1 MTAPEKSDA
10 SREPGKNSGE
20 AKSSPNAPETSDPKD
35 KGTNSGEQEMPEQ
48 KEQDTDSADT
58 VSDDDLTIEEQGSM
72 TGVMG
77 GCYPPDDRGVR
88 IGVIKAADE
97 VVDRSA
103 TGIDEQQ
110 QGSAVGW
117 VHADPVLPVLNR
129 SIKVRERAGV
139 QLKRLQ
145 LSSGEI

>member
-1 MTAPEKSDA
+1 MQAGHRCVATITIAEFEQNVALGLFDRKHRTNRSAALGNDRIKNPVATDA
-10 SREPGKNSGE
+10 HPSG
-20 AKSSPNAPETSDPKD
+20 TI
-35 KGTNSGEQEMPEQ
+35 
-48 KEQDTDSADT
+48 
-58 VSDDDLTIEEQGSM
+58 DDLTIEEQGSM

-77 GCYPPDDRGVR
+77 CCNSPDDRRVG
-88 IGVIKAADE
+88 IGVIQSADE
-97 VVDRSA
+97 VINRSA

-110 QGSAVGW
+110 QRSAVGW